1 MTCYK
6 APWVRSWLSAIPNL
20 LVLLYCLGAGLV
32 PWAGFGALQW
42 DIFAVRFRAE
52 HFLWIV
58 CVVCILCL
66 SCFRVCSLLPCGR
79 RGLTSWLLF
88 VMFNCVF
95 VTFLCDILCQVWYLI
110 VSIPDLYRLS
120 YLSYTFS
127 VT

>member
-1 MTCYK
+1 MDRLCCLYLVFVVLSRLFV
-6 APWVRSWLSAIPNL
+6 AALSA
-20 LVLLYCLGAGLV
+20 AG
-32 PWAGFGALQW
+32 
-42 DIFAVRFRAE
+42 
-52 HFLWIV
+52 
-58 CVVCILCL
+58 
-66 SCFRVCSLLPCGR
+66 

-95 VTFLCDILCQVWYLI
+95 VTFPCDILGQVWYLI